1 MAFHEVRFPTSV
13 AYGSSGGPG
22 FSTSIVE
29 GAGGGNEAISRWPS
43 ARRHYDP
50 RPGIKTLSVL
60 TTVLDFYIARM
71 GPAIGFRH
79 KDLTDFTTAADHV
92 SEHNATDVFLA
103 NATGT
108 SGQFQL
114 RTQYVSGPTTVYRT
128 IRKPV
133 LDTVKI
139 ACNGV
144 PILTSNY
151 TVDTTT
157 GLVTVTAGL
166 TNTLP
171 VSGGCEFDVPVQFTT
186 EMDAN
191 FNVSIESF
199 NRGDIP
205 DLSMVEM
212 VGDVVSPE
220 RFYAGGSAYITASGT
235 TAINFAEHG
244 RALVYA
250 GLGAA
255 TWLMPDPTDLELGG
269 PYFYVYNFG
278 TSTPSITLK
287 TFDNVSTIGSL
298 SAVGKMAVLCVYN
311 DGTANKW
318 AALST

>member
-1 MAFHEVRFPTSV
+1 MAFHEVRHPTAY
-13 AYGSSGGPG
+13 AYGTRGGPG

-29 GAGGGNEAISRWPS
+29 GDGGASERISRWPN

-50 RPGIKTLSVL
+50 RPGIKTLAAL
-60 TTVLDFYIARM
+60 AAHLDFYIARQ
-71 GPAIGFRH
+71 GPAIGFRL
-79 KDLTDFTTAADHV
+79 KDLSDFTTAADHTG
-92 SEHNATDVFLA
+92 EHNATDVFLG

-133 LDTVKI
+133 LDTVKM

-144 PILTSNY
+144 PLVTSNY

-171 VSGGCEFDVPVQFTT
+171 VSGGCEFDVPVQYVAELDT
-186 EMDAN
+186 N
-191 FNVSIESF
+191 FNVAVESF

-220 RFYAGGSAYITASGT
+220 RFYAGGSSYITASGT
-235 TAINFAEHG
+235 TAISFAHG

-250 GLGAA
+250 GIGAA

-278 TSTPSITLK
+278 TSSPSITLK

-298 SAVGKMAVLCVYN
+298 SAVGKMGVLCVYN